1 MVDII
6 FNIKKVCKRKLIFP
20 LIITV
25 IMPAILF
32 LCPFYN
38 IFHPDVIDNISD
50 VDAGHKYVSVH
61 ADRLYYTGYN
71 LNKSF
76 GREYGYY
83 YSIDEDKCIFA
94 IVPVSDTPAK
104 ILKDYDF
111 KAKVIKRN
119 RPFKKMLSA
128 FANDLNW
135 NINDLSGFSEDF
147 VVSSPDYSP
156 KIYMAIMWITLFILF
171 VSIKKV
177 ISEIM
182 GIFVPYFY
190 PVCTFLGKKEQ
201 KALIDNAQSELLS
214 ENYLQ
219 INSMYI
225 TENYFID
232 IDKSYVSIIPLKDI
246 IWCYRVGELRLN
258 PNSTSPDYSLC
269 FAIKSG
275 AVIAD
280 RHKTS
285 DEALELLNA
294 IRATEYDIIIGHSES
309 KQKEAKERLKVL
321 RNN

>member
-20 LIITV
+20 LIISV
-25 IMPAILF
+25 LMPAILF

-38 IFHPDVIDNISD
+38 IFHPDKVDSISS
-50 VDAGHKYVSVH
+50 VTAGHKYVSVH
-61 ADRLYYTGYN
+61 ADILYYTGYN

-94 IVPVSDTPAK
+94 IVPVTDTPAK
-104 ILKDYDF
+104 MLRDYDF
-111 KAKVIKRN
+111 EAKVIKRN
-119 RPFKKMLSA
+119 RPFKKMLTA

-135 NINDLSGFSEDF
+135 NVNDLSDFSEVF
-147 VVSSPDYSP
+147 VVSSADYSP
-156 KIYMAIMWITLFILF
+156 KIYMVIMWITLFILLIS
-171 VSIKKV
+171 VKKV
-177 ISEIM
+177 ISAVI
-182 GIFVPYFY
+182 GILAPYFY
-190 PVCTFLGKKEQ
+190 PVCTFLGRKEQ
-201 KALIDNAQSELLS
+201 KSLIDNSQNELLS

-232 IDKSYVSIIPLKDI
+232 IDKRYVSIIPLKDI
-246 IWCYRVGELRLN
+246 IWCYRVGELQLN
-258 PNSTSPDYSLC
+258 PNSTTPDYSLC

-275 AVIAD
+275 AVITD

-294 IRATEYDIIIGHSES
+294 IRATEYNIIIGHSES
-309 KQKEAKERLKVL
+309 KQKEAKERLKIL